1 LRWCYLKRLLVMV
14 MVFGVVAVAVA
25 CVETGQEPSSTLP
38 LTNSTTGA
46 ATTIPP
52 TTSTSQA
59 PSTVP
64 PPTTT
69 ELPYIP
75 PDINVNYIVI
85 SPEAAVISSG
95 ESQEFT
101 AKVFL
106 LDGSELNI
114 TPYVEYSVDADAGG
128 SWRFNVYTSQ
138 NPGTWTVTGIYL
150 HPSAGCVFYSDTAD
164 ITILPV
170 EPTAAE

>member
-1 LRWCYLKRLLVMV
+1 MKRLLIIV
-14 MVFGVVAVAVA
+14 MVFGVVSAGIS
-25 CVETGQEPSSTLP
+25 CGETGQEPSSTLP
-38 LTNSTTGA
+38 ITNSTAGA
-46 ATTIPP
+46 STAIPP

-64 PPTTT
+64 PATTT

-85 SPEAAVISSG
+85 FPDAAVISSG

-114 TPYVEYSVDADAGG
+114 TPYVEYSIDADAGG
-128 SWRFNVYTSQ
+128 SWRFNTYTSE

-150 HPSAGCVFYSDTAD
+150 HPSAGCIFFSDTAE

-170 EPTAAE
+170 EPTPNE